1 MKTVKESTMV
11 KKIAF
16 SILGFAVLMILSN
29 NFLLASSNR
38 LAQKQ
43 TIREY
48 VGFFNGIKGDTI
60 SLMKEKSY
68 RVSTYKLSPSVIVLC
83 NDEPLDI
90 DKILIH
96 SIVKLIVVNG
106 LVKKIMIMEVS
117 S

>member
-1 MKTVKESTMV
+1 MKTMKESTTV

-16 SILGFAVLMILSN
+16 SILGLAVLMILSN

-43 TIREY
+43 TIHEY

-60 SLMKEKSY
+60 SLIKEKSY
-68 RVSTYKLSPSVIVLC
+68 TISTYKLSPSIIVL
-83 NDEPLDI
+83 NKDEPSDI
-90 DKILIH
+90 NSIIIH
-96 SIVKLIVVNG
+96 SIVKLLVVNG
-106 LVKKIMIMEVS
+106 LVEKIVIMEVS